1 MRRGRLVQLR
11 KIFEKNPQ
19 KKMKKPD
26 WKKKIKAAS
35 KDAGTYQ
42 TYFEPIIDTLAGI
55 MAMRDDAKAQYDAA
69 GGLPVVEH
77 TLDRGQKNMK
87 VNPALK
93 AVMDLDAQALAY
105 WRDLGLTPAGLKKI
119 NDEAMKE
126 RKRSALAEALIT
138 LGG

>member
-1 MRRGRLVQLR
+1 
-11 KIFEKNPQ
+11 
-19 KKMKKPD
+19 
-26 WKKKIKAAS
+26 
-35 KDAGTYQ
+35 
-42 TYFEPIIDTLAGI
+42 
-55 MAMRDDAKAQYDAA
+55 MRDDAQAQYKSA
-69 GGLPVVEH
+69 GGTPVVEH

-93 AVMDLDAQALAY
+93 AVMDLDAQALSY

-126 RKRSALAEALIT
+126 RKRSALAEALIS